1 MKGSIEQILIVYAS
15 TDANGEGTRESDML
29 AVRDII
35 NSFGRS
41 GRPSDALKTS
51 AFIYR
56 TSETV
61 TAGET
66 LSSQL
71 RDVMQASLGAIV
83 FLDRIP
89 ANVAYEMGFFH
100 GQGRPVLL
108 LTRAQDRA
116 EIWRR
121 FSDIT
126 GSPLYVLE
134 DAPPTEVVNAYLG
147 RLYSELSRVEPWNV
161 DEFPSAKDNLL
172 NRETTKQLG
181 HLILKDSPEF
191 GKALSIP
198 GWGRVDLDVGMN
210 LLQDA
215 KFKIVVR
222 SIWPSS
228 HLTIYFLIRYTT
240 LSGEQKRIYTAL
252 SSATSVTYAR
262 SNERTV
268 PLPRATS
275 QWQLVSGRFQD
286 LMKQG
291 MILDVL
297 RVDHLD
303 KIAFRAGFVEGTVAD
318 GVLDESTAVSHDEPL
333 EVGFIQVVGALE

>member
-1 MKGSIEQILIVYAS
+1 MSETIEQILIVYAFDS
-15 TDANGEGTRESDML
+15 GSEKGTHTSDIETVTNL
-29 AVRDII
+29 I

-41 GRPSDALKTS
+41 GNPPDAVKTVAFKYETSKS
-51 AFIYR
+51 A
-56 TSETV
+56 S
-61 TAGET
+61 AGET

-108 LTRAQDRA
+108 LTRERDRA
-116 EIWRR
+116 DIWRR

-126 GSPLYVLE
+126 GSPLYVL
-134 DAPPTEVVNAYLG
+134 DAGAPTEIVNAYLR

-161 DEFPSAKDNLL
+161 DEFPSTKDNLL
-172 NRETTKQLG
+172 NSERIKEMG
-181 HLILKDSPEF
+181 HLILNDHAEF
-191 GKALSIP
+191 GKSLSVP
-198 GWGRVDLDVGMN
+198 GWARVDLDVGMN
-210 LLQDA
+210 LLPDG

-222 SIWPSS
+222 SKWPSS
-228 HLTIYFLIRYTT
+228 HLAIYFLIRYTT

-268 PLPRATS
+268 PFPRATS
-275 QWQLVSGRFQD
+275 QWQLISGRFQD

-303 KIAFRAGFVEGTVAD
+303 KIAFRAGYVEGTVVD
-318 GVLDESTAVSHDEPL
+318 GVLDESTAVAHDEPL
-333 EVGFIQVVGALE
+333 EVGYIQVVGALE